1 MEFGR
6 IEYPLR
12 NGSKVRKV
20 FLTLIGQ
27 SDDDVLKRE
36 GLRGLR
42 LRRLVRLTHEAEEQ
56 GCLLSYEDLSALLV
70 TSISTLKRDIVY
82 LEKKG
87 IIVPIKG
94 RRKREKHSIQKI
106 KNEIL
111 KERMI
116 GNYANELQGNK
127 ICTTLEYGREP
138 LENIK

>member
-56 GCLLSYEDLSALLV
+56 GCLLSYEDLSALHALY
-70 TSISTLKRDIVY
+70 IH
-82 LEKKG
+82 
-87 IIVPIKG
+87 
-94 RRKREKHSIQKI
+94 RR
-106 KNEIL
+106 
-111 KERMI
+111 
-116 GNYANELQGNK
+116 
-127 ICTTLEYGREP
+127 T
-138 LENIK
+138 